1 MPLAGEA
8 SSRDGHYRHAT
19 PLGGSQNVQAAE
31 TNRCRAGGLFW
42 RVRHADNKEIAQVLR
57 AGGFVIVFRHGASF
71 PNQADT
77 DRLNFDDIAAQR
89 NLNDKVNV
97 LAKAFG
103 DAIL

>member
-1 MPLAGEA
+1 MFKLPRRTVAARAVSSGAFDMPGIVVP
-8 SSRDGHYRHAT
+8 S
-19 PLGGSQNVQAAE
+19 PAA
-31 TNRCRAGGLFW
+31 
-42 RVRHADNKEIAQVLR
+42 ADNKEIAQVLR